1 MKYHCLQKKE
11 ANQRKE
17 RYAERFLQEL
27 SGEYTM
33 DRRGFL
39 TSGLAAGAA
48 VWPGTPSDASDVIVQ
63 ETNKRTED
71 LGISAIPIFCSHEHW
86 GSINSIGHIAEGF
99 RADVYAGAKPRRKTA
114 LLDLIVDPYFG
125 GCLHGSGKNVNQLI
139 QSKLG
144 ESDLHNAAL
153 NQPVKVLEAIRESL
167 RVNQFVGTYQ
177 CIRRGILF
185 AYEYDIN
192 KDGASAI
199 RKSDK
204 AIANN
209 YGRIFEWY
217 RELMKKSHFSELI
230 RPVHPEYFVREE
242 SSAGAR
248 KELSFTHTIMR
259 IDPLLDLWKSKSTR
273 RDGLAEIAGV
283 EPVDAKSWRDFLDKI
298 FSIAERKGCTG
309 VKQLQAY
316 HRNLNFEFHRDS
328 EVKFSGDLIPEEKNV
343 FKDWVMHECCK
354 RAHGRGWPHQI
365 HVGTHNM
372 PHSDPL
378 PLQHLARRYPKQKIV
393 MLHCWPYL
401 QEAGF
406 LAKYFPNIYIDTCWQ
421 PVLSPNFFHQA
432 MLTWLQYVPTNKITM
447 GNDATSIEMAVGASL
462 FTREILGS
470 ALQSLRLTSGVS
482 LKDAQRAAADLMHNN
497 AVSIYG
503 IGKRFTL

>member
-1 MKYHCLQKKE
+1 
-11 ANQRKE
+11 
-17 RYAERFLQEL
+17 
-27 SGEYTM
+27 M

-63 ETNKRTED
+63 ETDKRTED
-71 LGISAIPIFCSHEHW
+71 LGINAIPIFCSHEHW
-86 GSINSIGHIAEGF
+86 GSINSIGQVAEGF
-99 RADVYAGAKPRRKTA
+99 RADVYAGAKPQRKTT

-125 GCLHGSGKNVNQLI
+125 GCLHGTGVNPNQLI
-139 QSKLG
+139 KSKLG
-144 ESDLHNAAL
+144 ETDVHLAAMK
-153 NQPVKVLEAIRESL
+153 NPVKVIQVMREAL

-192 KDGASAI
+192 KDDASAI
-199 RKSDK
+199 RKADK

-217 RELMKKSHFSELI
+217 RELMKKSHFSDLI

-242 SSAGAR
+242 SSAGSR
-248 KELSFTHTIMR
+248 KELAFTHTIMR
-259 IDPLLDLWKSKSTR
+259 IDPLLDLWKPKSSR
-273 RDGLAEIAGV
+273 REGLAKVVGV
-283 EPVDAKSWRDFLDKI
+283 EPVDAKSWREFLDKI
-298 FSIAERKGCTG
+298 FILADRKGSTG
-309 VKQLQAY
+309 IKQLQAY
-316 HRNLNFEFHRDS
+316 HRNLNFEFHRDI

-354 RAHGRGWPHQI
+354 RAHDRGWPHQV

-372 PHSDPL
+372 PHSNPL

-401 QEAGF
+401 KEAGF
-406 LAKYFPNIYIDTCWQ
+406 LAKYFPNMYIDTCWQ
-421 PVLSPNFFHQA
+421 PVLSPQFFHQA

-462 FTREILGS
+462 FTREILADTLIELS
-470 ALQSLRLTSGVS
+470 RNAGVS
-482 LKDAQRAAADLMHNN
+482 SNDIRRTATDMFHNN
-497 AVSIYG
+497 AVNIYST
-503 IGKRFTL
+503 GKILTV